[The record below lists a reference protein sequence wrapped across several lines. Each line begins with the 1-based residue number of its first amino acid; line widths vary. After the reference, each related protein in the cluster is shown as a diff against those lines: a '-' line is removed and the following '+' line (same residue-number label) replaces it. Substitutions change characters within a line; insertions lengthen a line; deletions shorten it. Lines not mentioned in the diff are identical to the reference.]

1 MFKHNHTNK
10 NNLDTKPIFREFFK
24 YVENSYVLVVYYLD
38 KYFKI
43 ASNSEELL
51 SGDDMERILL
61 VIETNIPAEAND
73 FQNATVSK
81 MQDINPESCF
91 MPKFQKSI

>member
-51 SGDDMERILL
+51 AGDDMERILL
-61 VIETNIPAEAND
+61 VIETDIPAEPND

-81 MQDINPESCF
+81 MEDINPESYF

>member
-51 SGDDMERILL
+51 AGDDMERILL
-61 VIETNIPAEAND
+61 VIETDIPAEAND
-73 FQNATVSK
+73 FQNATVS
-81 MQDINPESCF
+81 
-91 MPKFQKSI
+91 

>member
-1 MFKHNHTNK
+1 MLK
-10 NNLDTKPIFREFFK
+10 
-24 YVENSYVLVVYYLD
+24 NSYVLVVYYLD

-51 SGDDMERILL
+51 AGDDMERILL
-61 VIETNIPAEAND
+61 VIETDIPAEAND

-81 MQDINPESCF
+81 MQDINPASCF